1 MYAGLIQRKGG
12 LAGAAAAVALAAAAA
27 NKNQSDDTETNA
39 DNVSNEAQGPTLPRG
54 GDGARASD
62 LGGIKKVL
70 PQKKLNSDGSFG
82 DPRLKYQPGS
92 KVPLPWTCPHPECG
106 RNNFQW
112 RKSCPHCGTKRPP
125 PEQQNHE
132 PATIAEV
139 TVISEQ
145 KKDEEPPV
153 KKPRP
158 AAQPPAEVTRGN
170 QANPNLQVRWE
181 LRINIV
187 ETMCF
192 QSLGTRKPAALPP
205 DEVKRGNQNNP
216 NLQVRL
222 EAFD

>member
-12 LAGAAAAVALAAAAA
+12 LEGASATLASRAAGAH
-27 NKNQSDDTETNA
+27 KDQSDTETKVVIT
-39 DNVSNEAQGPTLPRG
+39 DNTGPGVTKPSG
-54 GDGARASD
+54 GDSVKRIEVSD
-62 LGGIKKVL
+62 IKKPL
-70 PQKKLNSDGSFG
+70 PPRKLNSDGSFG

-132 PATIAEV
+132 PASLAEV

-145 KKDEEPPV
+145 RTEEPPA

-158 AAQPPAEVTRGN
+158 AAQPPAEVARGN
-170 QANPNLQVRWE
+170 KDNANLQVRHNCW
-181 LRINIV
+181 
-187 ETMCF
+187 C
-192 QSLGTRKPAALPP
+192 
-205 DEVKRGNQNNP
+205 
-216 NLQVRL
+216 
-222 EAFD
+222 

>member
-12 LAGAAAAVALAAAAA
+12 FDGAAAAIARAAAAA
-27 NKNQSDDTETNA
+27 NKVQSDDSVTNA
-39 DNVSNEAQGPTLPRG
+39 DNVSNVGHGASQPRG
-54 GDGARASD
+54 GDGARRAGD
-62 LGGIKKVL
+62 IKDRVL
-70 PQKKLNSDGSFG
+70 PPKKLNSDGSFG

-125 PEQQNHE
+125 LDQQNHE
-132 PATIAEV
+132 PTTIAEV

-158 AAQPPAEVTRGN
+158 AAQPPAEVARGN
-170 QANPNLQVRWE
+170 QTNPNLQVR
-181 LRINIV
+181 
-187 ETMCF
+187 
-192 QSLGTRKPAALPP
+192 
-205 DEVKRGNQNNP
+205 GN
-216 NLQVRL
+216 V
-222 EAFD
+222 